1 MISSKIRVKISE
13 IITMSKIHDASYDVL
28 PKLVVFDVDECLL
41 TPDSYLIQSLPN
53 PNDIIKADL
62 NGKGIGTIGAKLNN
76 SNPNKRSV
84 DDYPWDHDEKLIRE
98 DVYKLYPGALHA
110 LQQHHLGSFPNT
122 RFSLASSSVN
132 DFTCSCIHKAL
143 SILEVVPG
151 VTVLQVLNK
160 KIAK

>member
-53 PNDIIKADL
+53 PNNIIKADL

-84 DDYPWDHDEKLIRE
+84 DDYPWDHDEKLIIKMIPE
-98 DVYKLYPGALHA
+98 MPGWMFAACHQSEFRQVMRSERHFNCAHGLRALKVGHPA
-110 LQQHHLGSFPNT
+110 
-122 RFSLASSSVN
+122 
-132 DFTCSCIHKAL
+132 
-143 SILEVVPG
+143 
-151 VTVLQVLNK
+151 TV
-160 KIAK
+160 